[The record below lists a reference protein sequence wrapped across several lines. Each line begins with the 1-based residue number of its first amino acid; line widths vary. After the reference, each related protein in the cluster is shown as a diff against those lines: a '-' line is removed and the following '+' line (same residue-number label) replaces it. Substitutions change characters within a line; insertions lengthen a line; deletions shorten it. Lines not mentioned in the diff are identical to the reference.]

1 MTEQIT
7 LNDGTVL
14 DGGSVIVSGDLFLY
28 VPNQTMAR
36 MFTLLNDP
44 TRTRKIVYTQNN
56 GDGIEFGGYTRLIA
70 LRDDGSEISA
80 VMRKAVQ

>member
-1 MTEQIT
+1 MNERLT

-14 DGGSVIVSGDLFLY
+14 DGGSAIFSGDLFLY
-28 VPNQTMAR
+28 IPAQTMAR

-56 GDGIEFGGYTRLIA
+56 GDGIEFSGYTKLIA
-70 LRDDGSEISA
+70 LRDDGNEISA